1 MRKRVVGLGLTIF
14 VAILSFIIGFATLF
28 ITKPVFADEET
39 TNVSTEAD
47 LTTALGKSGVVV
59 LSDDIQVTN
68 KIVIPAGVVVTLDL
82 NGHDIVGGYDG
93 SSTTK
98 HIYALANNGMLTVKD
113 SGTDGE
119 IISRGVYNYGTLVLD
134 GGIINACDDNG
145 GYAINNEPG
154 ATYTMNG
161 GTIIAS
167 FEDGDDYG
175 SDSTALDVPENSIT
189 TLNGGKI
196 ISVTNYTYCISLHG
210 TLVVPTN
217 STIEVKGAC
226 GALNVSNGTA
236 TIEGGTFI
244 CSGVKNQ
251 TGNVCYISGGTVN
264 ISGGV
269 FTHEGAN
276 VDADSG
282 AAVVIAT
289 GSTAE
294 LSISAGSFTGLDGS
308 INGNANTSISGGSFD
323 SVLGYDNWDKVI
335 NYVSAGSSV
344 SIGGKTVTKDEN
356 GEIYTPSGTLD
367 SGVALDKSSGSYIN
381 FELSNLKAK
390 NSIEVKMYS
399 GDLLL
404 ATAKLIKT
412 EYLTYTA
419 LTVNLCIT
427 ATSSSW
433 ETTWEQEKV
442 YNLVPDNAELYV
454 DGVKVSTVNKITMYN
469 TDRPQDYREWWE
481 VDGVTSLV
489 EVSNNGVVTKFGSL
503 QKAFDYAKEN
513 AGDYEIKLNGDLNED
528 VIIHQVEGVNYII
541 DGNNKTYSGTIT
553 IHGKARYQGEE
564 TLTIKNVNFV
574 TDEASHYFIDSN
586 STDSDKRYAHN
597 VTVENCSFKATGN
610 AVNSAAAMRI
620 RQGFNIK
627 VVKCNSDGLHSI
639 LQGYGIAGVEVDGL
653 TITSGKN
660 AVSLGT
666 STNAVIK
673 NSNINVTG
681 YGVRAGESKS
691 SFTAGMTISNSTI
704 NAKDPVVVR
713 YLTPSYEV
721 GYSVTLEGTN
731 TFNASNSN
739 GYAITFTSGDDGS
752 YETPTGEVQLTGSG
766 ADSLQVYGM
775 VAKVGNTS
783 YASLKEAL
791 ESAEDGA
798 TVVVLKDTTITEKI
812 TVDSNVT
819 LDLNGKIVTV
829 QGVVDSR
836 AIVLSDGCSSFVLNG
851 NGGSIVSADVNSL
864 GIIDVNTT
872 ANLIVNG
879 GTYNYD
885 TNNGGLFKFRNFV
898 SNITLNNVNVET
910 NAQISGPN
918 YSGNVL
924 EVNGGT
930 FKAVNMYNVRDVFAF
945 YIQDAKATFTNMVM
959 ENEYIGGIECY
970 AGTAVLD
977 NCSISVLGINSKPYL
992 SVAVAVSGN
1001 TGNLTINGGSYKT
1014 APKAVSDANG
1024 QGATHGSW
1032 SVIIMSSGGKLTIN
1046 DGEFENGNYG
1056 NTPASNPRGVI
1067 NVGADE
1073 KYGIVNSE
1081 LIINGGKFK
1090 SIGSIVDCETIWGD
1104 TPTMSINITGGE
1116 FEYTDRVIGSCD
1128 PISTPN
1134 PVEVSISGGK
1144 YYGRFEES
1152 YVPGNVEFFA
1162 GNDTASVG
1170 SDIDTTYAVAKV
1182 GNGYYESLNQAFAN
1196 AKVGD
1201 VVELLSNVTIT
1212 EEIRIRDE
1220 QVLTDITVKGN
1231 GNTIC
1236 ANLNKD
1242 NQSVLYF
1249 GDADLRIYAKG
1260 VKIYDLNIN
1269 ATARFGIALMGG
1281 TSSILENIGIQGD
1294 YVYAIHLYGTHGATM
1309 RNCNINAPMFS
1320 NGGSQEKLY
1329 IYDTYI
1335 KELKVN
1341 KSDIVEPE
1349 GKIYI
1354 YNGSVVD
1361 TYSFWGDS
1369 TEVVVAGIEYIN
1381 NFNALTTGKIIV
1393 ATVNGHQYTN
1403 LQLAINAATE
1413 NSVIT
1418 LKDNV
1423 NVADE
1428 GLVVASDKV
1437 ITLDLNG
1444 YNIVGTPT
1452 EAKVYAVITNKGDL
1466 TITGNGEIICNHS
1479 LVGNTSYAVNTISN
1493 SGTLIIDGA
1502 TIKNTTTATYQIGY
1516 AIDNN
1521 STTNNAILVIENGTI
1536 IASGSN
1542 YYDGIRQFANS
1553 ITNQNSVTI
1562 NGGTI
1567 SSIWLQ
1573 NPSDGSGTQN
1583 TKDVKGSVT
1592 INGGKIDNL
1601 WLEPSSNFEASITDG
1616 YIGNVAYNDDKDAEG
1631 GLLVRFISGGTF
1643 GSAIPEHFWAAGY
1656 VVVPQNDLYVTI
1668 TMAEYA
1674 EIVADEIRKE
1684 VEIRLTQKV
1693 YSDAAVNS
1701 FENIVLEAID
1711 RIGQLDYVSEIN
1723 RVLSWANE
1731 AFDKVLTEYECQ
1743 ELIIEYAIN
1752 AKQYAE
1758 LKKVDFNDQRIIDAF
1773 ADMNNFALKLEMQM
1787 VLAEVY
1793 GVIDSIAQEN
1803 ALALQNAKDNA
1814 IATLLGTNNENVN
1827 NVTSS
1832 MIASINVCDTIE
1844 QVESA
1849 LVIAQ
1854 AELTEIITY
1863 KAYIKNASE
1872 KANQLAT
1879 TLSDVSSKLATIE
1892 STLNTKFQ
1900 GLSDMINNA
1909 NSVIDQ
1915 IKSSTDSIISNA
1927 ATKAELQTELDKINT
1942 AIAKVTSDV
1951 IAYVRDNVLTELSK
1965 VSDEI
1970 AKISEKAEEAA
1981 AKALEAAN
1989 SVKDLPATLT
1999 SVNQAVLEAQQAAA
2013 KATEEATK
2021 IANLVDSLNQNIT
2034 NGTNSIDAAK
2044 LAAEQAALLAEQAA
2058 AAAQKAEEAA
2068 KIAAE
2073 KAQTTEVKAHA
2084 VVSETELKE
2093 WLEDYL
2099 GELQN
2104 AIVQPMSLYSAT
2116 TVTETDTFRD
2126 ELIEKLAV
2134 TYSKEN
2140 ADLILSYYDQAIAQI
2155 NASTSKEEINYALA
2169 IFKSNVSLVDSL
2181 VTLAPA
2187 PQYNDDSLVT
2197 LLTIV
2202 IIVEGVIVL
2211 ITLIALI
2218 LAIKA
2223 RKGSGNGGDTPK
2235 NSIAVEEAS
2244 AVESTET
2251 AISEQAE
2258 EISESEDDEE
2268 AGSKLQI
2275 NGGEFKTF
2283 EERLSSAELVVKQG
2297 YQTIRENLLSY
2308 KKVNERISKKAVSY
2322 RNGRKLLCKMTIV
2335 GKTLRVYLALNPN
2348 SYEVTK
2354 FFQKDVSDKKAYQE
2368 VPMLMRVRS
2377 GRAIKRVCTL
2387 ITDIEK
2393 ANELIKKPQPKQ

>member
-59 LSDDIQVTN
+59 LSDDIQVVN
-68 KIVIPAGVVVTLDL
+68 KIVIPADVVVTLDL
-82 NGHDIVGGYDG
+82 NGFTLKMEYD
-93 SSTTK
+93 TTITQNHTMVSNK
-98 HIYALANNGMLTVKD
+98 GNLTIKD
-113 SGTDGE
+113 SGTDGA
-119 IISRGVYNYGTLVLD
+119 IIYEYKGAFVDTSYFANTITSDPGSILTIESGKIINKTTATTIAYAIDGLTNGGIGDVVVNINGGEVSSERIAIRIFANSTTKTGTL
-134 GGIINACDDNG
+134 N
-145 GYAINNEPG
+145 
-154 ATYTMNG
+154 
-161 GTIIAS
+161 
-167 FEDGDDYG
+167 
-175 SDSTALDVPENSIT
+175 IT
-189 TLNGGKI
+189 GGKI
-196 ISVTNYTYCISLHG
+196 SGRVIVQS
-210 TLVVPTN
+210 
-217 STIEVKGAC
+217 
-226 GALNVSNGTA
+226 SNANANKAVLSIT
-236 TIEGGTFI
+236 GGTFNANSYKTDVLYVGGSNGANMDI
-244 CSGVKNQ
+244 NADVEDGIFNGELLSTIQ
-251 TGNVCYISGGTVN
+251 EAFISGGTF
-264 ISGGV
+264 S
-269 FTHEGAN
+269 
-276 VDADSG
+276 S
-282 AAVVIAT
+282 
-289 GSTAE
+289 
-294 LSISAGSFTGLDGS
+294 SF
-308 INGNANTSISGGSFD
+308 N
-323 SVLGYDNWDKVI
+323 I
-335 NYVSAGSSV
+335 NY
-344 SIGGKTVTKDEN
+344 
-356 GEIYTPSGTLD
+356 
-367 SGVALDKSSGSYIN
+367 
-381 FELSNLKAK
+381 
-390 NSIEVKMYS
+390 
-399 GDLLL
+399 
-404 ATAKLIKT
+404 IK
-412 EYLTYTA
+412 E
-419 LTVNLCIT
+419 
-427 ATSSSW
+427 
-433 ETTWEQEKV
+433 
-442 YNLVPDNAELYV
+442 
-454 DGVKVSTVNKITMYN
+454 
-469 TDRPQDYREWWE
+469 
-481 VDGVTSLV
+481 GVT
-489 EVSNNGVVTKFGSL
+489 FI
-503 QKAFDYAKEN
+503 AKE
-513 AGDYEIKLNGDLNED
+513 D
-528 VIIHQVEGVNYII
+528 
-541 DGNNKTYSGTIT
+541 
-553 IHGKARYQGEE
+553 
-564 TLTIKNVNFV
+564 
-574 TDEASHYFIDSN
+574 
-586 STDSDKRYAHN
+586 
-597 VTVENCSFKATGN
+597 
-610 AVNSAAAMRI
+610 
-620 RQGFNIK
+620 
-627 VVKCNSDGLHSI
+627 
-639 LQGYGIAGVEVDGL
+639 
-653 TITSGKN
+653 
-660 AVSLGT
+660 
-666 STNAVIK
+666 
-673 NSNINVTG
+673 
-681 YGVRAGESKS
+681 S
-691 SFTAGMTISNSTI
+691 SFA
-704 NAKDPVVVR
+704 
-713 YLTPSYEV
+713 
-721 GYSVTLEGTN
+721 
-731 TFNASNSN
+731 
-739 GYAITFTSGDDGS
+739 
-752 YETPTGEVQLTGSG
+752 
-766 ADSLQVYGM
+766 
-775 VAKVGNTS
+775 VGND
-783 YASLKEAL
+783 AQDIIEA
-791 ESAEDGA
+791 
-798 TVVVLKDTTITEKI
+798 V
-812 TVDSNVT
+812 
-819 LDLNGKIVTV
+819 
-829 QGVVDSR
+829 
-836 AIVLSDGCSSFVLNG
+836 
-851 NGGSIVSADVNSL
+851 
-864 GIIDVNTT
+864 
-872 ANLIVNG
+872 
-879 GTYNYD
+879 
-885 TNNGGLFKFRNFV
+885 
-898 SNITLNNVNVET
+898 
-910 NAQISGPN
+910 
-918 YSGNVL
+918 
-924 EVNGGT
+924 
-930 FKAVNMYNVRDVFAF
+930 
-945 YIQDAKATFTNMVM
+945 
-959 ENEYIGGIECY
+959 
-970 AGTAVLD
+970 
-977 NCSISVLGINSKPYL
+977 
-992 SVAVAVSGN
+992 
-1001 TGNLTINGGSYKT
+1001 
-1014 APKAVSDANG
+1014 
-1024 QGATHGSW
+1024 
-1032 SVIIMSSGGKLTIN
+1032 
-1046 DGEFENGNYG
+1046 
-1056 NTPASNPRGVI
+1056 
-1067 NVGADE
+1067 
-1073 KYGIVNSE
+1073 
-1081 LIINGGKFK
+1081 
-1090 SIGSIVDCETIWGD
+1090 
-1104 TPTMSINITGGE
+1104 
-1116 FEYTDRVIGSCD
+1116 
-1128 PISTPN
+1128 
-1134 PVEVSISGGK
+1134 
-1144 YYGRFEES
+1144 
-1152 YVPGNVEFFA
+1152 
-1162 GNDTASVG
+1162 
-1170 SDIDTTYAVAKV
+1170 AVAKV

-1231 GNTIC
+1231 GNTIY

-1260 VKIYDLNIN
+1260 VKIYDLNIK

-1281 TSSILENIGIQGD
+1281 TSSILENIDIQGD
-1294 YVYAIHLYGTHGATM
+1294 YIYAIHLYGTHGATM

-1758 LKKVDFNDQRIIDAF
+1758 LKKVDLNDQRIIDAF
-1773 ADMNNFALKLEMQM
+1773 AEMSNYALKLEMQM

-1927 ATKAELQTELDKINT
+1927 ATKAELQTDLDKINT

-1999 SVNQAVLEAQQAAA
+1999 SVNQAVAEAQQAAA

-2104 AIVQPMSLYSAT
+2104 AVAQPMSLYSAT